1 MDLNLKGSK
10 VIVSAGGSGI
20 GLAIVQGFLAEGA
33 EVATC
38 DISPELVSQLRKN
51 YPAVYCEDVDVADAK
66 AVQNFTQSAIGQLE
80 GLDCLVNNAGIA
92 GPTSPIEEIQEA
104 DWEHCLSVCLS
115 SQYFFT
121 KAAVPVLRRSENSS
135 IVNISSAAGKYGFAF
150 RTPYSTAKWGVIGL
164 TKSLAIELGSDQIRV
179 NTILPGLVSG
189 ERQQRVLTAKAE
201 KRGVSFDK
209 IEKEAFSYT
218 SIKSYVTPQDIA
230 NQVLYLASDKGKLI
244 SGQAISVD
252 GDTRMLA

>member
-1 MDLNLKGSK
+1 MELKLKGNK

-20 GLAIVQGFLAEGA
+20 GLAIVQRFLAEGA

-38 DISPELVSQLRKN
+38 DINPELVSELKRN
-51 YPAVYCEDVDVADAK
+51 HPSVYGEEVDVADAQ
-66 AVQNFTQSAIGQLE
+66 AVQQFTQSAIGKLG

-92 GPTSPIEEIQEA
+92 GPTSPIEEIPEA
-104 DWEHCLSVCLS
+104 DWERCLSVCLN
-115 SQYFFT
+115 SQYFFI
-121 KAAVPVLRRSENSS
+121 KASVFSLRKSSNPS

-164 TKSLAIELGSDQIRV
+164 TKSLAIELGPDQIRV
-179 NTILPGLVSG
+179 NAILPGLVSG
-189 ERQQRVLTAKAE
+189 ERQKRVLTAKAE
-201 KRGVSFDK
+201 KRGVSFDE
-209 IEKEAFSYT
+209 IEQEAFSYT

-230 NQVLYLASDKGKLI
+230 NQVLYLASERGKLI

>member
-1 MDLNLKGSK
+1 MDLNLEGSK
-10 VIVSAGGSGI
+10 IIVSAGGSGI

-33 EVATC
+33 KVATC
-38 DISPELVSQLRKN
+38 DISAELVSQLRQN
-51 YPAVYCEDVDVADAK
+51 YPGVYCKEVDVADAQ
-66 AVQNFTQSAIGQLE
+66 AVQKFTQSAIGQLG

-92 GPTSPIEEIQEA
+92 GPTSPIEEIQQK
-104 DWEHCLSVCLS
+104 DWERCLSVCLS

-121 KAAVPVLRRSENSS
+121 KAAVSSLRKSKNSS
-135 IVNISSAAGKYGFAF
+135 IVNISSAAGKCGFAF

-164 TKSLAIELGSDQIRV
+164 TKSLAIELGPDQIRV
-179 NTILPGLVSG
+179 NAILPGLVSG
-189 ERQQRVLTAKAE
+189 ERQQLVLTAKAE
-201 KRGVSFDK
+201 KRGVSFDE
-209 IEKEAFSYT
+209 IEQEAFSYT

-230 NQVLYLASDKGKLI
+230 NQVLYLAAEKGKLI

>member
-1 MDLNLKGSK
+1 MELKLKGNK

-38 DISPELVSQLRKN
+38 DINPELVSQLKRN
-51 YPAVYCEDVDVADAK
+51 HPSVYCEEVDVADAQ
-66 AVQNFTQSAIGQLE
+66 AVQQFTQSAIGKLG

-92 GPTSPIEEIQEA
+92 GPTSPIEEIPEV
-104 DWEHCLSVCLS
+104 DWERCLSVCLS

-121 KAAVPVLRRSENSS
+121 KACVSSLRKSSNPS

-164 TKSLAIELGSDQIRV
+164 TKSLAIELGPDQIRV
-179 NTILPGLVSG
+179 NAILPGLVSG

-201 KRGVSFDK
+201 KRGVSFGE
-209 IEKEAFSYT
+209 IEQEAFSYT

-230 NQVLYLASDKGKLI
+230 NQVLYLASEKGKLI

>member
-1 MDLNLKGSK
+1 MELKMKGNK

-20 GLAIVQGFLAEGA
+20 GLAIVEGFLAEGA

-38 DISPELVSQLRKN
+38 DINPDLVSQFKRN
-51 YPAVYCEDVDVADAK
+51 HPSVYCEEMDVADAQ
-66 AVQNFTQSAIGQLE
+66 AVQQFTQSAIGKLG

-92 GPTSPIEEIQEA
+92 GPTSPIEEIPEA
-104 DWEHCLSVCLS
+104 DWERCLSVCLS

-121 KAAVPVLRRSENSS
+121 KACVSSLRKSSNPS

-164 TKSLAIELGSDQIRV
+164 TKSLAIELGPDQIRV
-179 NTILPGLVSG
+179 NAILPGLVSG
-189 ERQQRVLTAKAE
+189 ERQQRVLKAKAE
-201 KRGVSFDK
+201 KRGVSFGE
-209 IEKEAFSYT
+209 IEQEAFSYT

-230 NQVLYLASDKGKLI
+230 NQVLYLASEKGKLI

>member
-1 MDLNLKGSK
+1 MDLNLEGSK
-10 VIVSAGGSGI
+10 IIVSAGGSGI

-33 EVATC
+33 KVATC
-38 DISPELVSQLRKN
+38 DISAELVSQLRQN
-51 YPAVYCEDVDVADAK
+51 YPGVYCKEVDVADAQ
-66 AVQNFTQSAIGQLE
+66 AVQRFTQSAIGQLG

-92 GPTSPIEEIQEA
+92 GPTSPIEEIQQK
-104 DWEHCLSVCLS
+104 DWERCLSVCLS

-121 KAAVPVLRRSENSS
+121 KAAVSSLRKSKNSS
-135 IVNISSAAGKYGFAF
+135 IVNISSAAGKCGFAF

-164 TKSLAIELGSDQIRV
+164 TKSLAIELGPDQIRV
-179 NTILPGLVSG
+179 NAILPGLVSG
-189 ERQQRVLTAKAE
+189 ERQQLVLTAKAE
-201 KRGVSFDK
+201 KRGVSFEE
-209 IEKEAFSYT
+209 IEQEAFSYT

-230 NQVLYLASDKGKLI
+230 NQVLYLAAEKGKLI

>member
-1 MDLNLKGSK
+1 MDLKLKGNK

-20 GLAIVQGFLAEGA
+20 GLAIIQGFLEEGA

-38 DISPELVSQLRKN
+38 DINSELVSQLKQKH
-51 YPAVYCEDVDVADAK
+51 PAVYCEEVDVADSK
-66 AVQNFTQSAIGQLE
+66 AVKQFTQSALDRLG

-104 DWEHCLSVCLS
+104 EWERCLSVCLS

-121 KAAVPVLRRSENSS
+121 KAAVSALRKSHNSS
-135 IVNISSAAGKYGFAF
+135 IVNISSAAGKYGFAL
-150 RTPYSTAKWGVIGL
+150 RTPYSTTKWGVIGL
-164 TKSLAIELGSDQIRV
+164 TKSLSIELGLDQIRV
-179 NTILPGLVSG
+179 NAILPGLVSG
-189 ERQQRVLTAKAE
+189 ERQQRVLTAKAK
-201 KRGVSFDK
+201 KRGVSFDE

-218 SIKSYVTPQDIA
+218 SIKSYVTPDDIA
-230 NQVLYLASDKGKLI
+230 NQVLYLASEKGRLI

>member
-1 MDLNLKGSK
+1 MKLKMKGNK

-20 GLAIVQGFLAEGA
+20 GLAIVEGFLAEGA

-38 DISPELVSQLRKN
+38 DISPELVSQLKRN
-51 YPAVYCEDVDVADAK
+51 HPSVYCEEMDVADAQ
-66 AVQNFTQSAIGQLE
+66 AVQQFTQSAIGKLG

-92 GPTSPIEEIQEA
+92 GPTSPIEEIPEA
-104 DWEHCLSVCLS
+104 DWERCLSVCLS

-121 KAAVPVLRRSENSS
+121 KACVSSLRKSSNPS

-164 TKSLAIELGSDQIRV
+164 TKSLAIELGPDQIRV
-179 NTILPGLVSG
+179 NAILPGLVSG
-189 ERQQRVLTAKAE
+189 ERQQRVMKAKAE
-201 KRGVSFDK
+201 KRGVSFGE
-209 IEKEAFSYT
+209 IEQEAFSYT

-230 NQVLYLASDKGKLI
+230 NQVLYLASEKGKLI

>member
-33 EVATC
+33 EVVTC
-38 DISPELVSQLRKN
+38 DISPESVSQLRKN
-51 YPAVYCEDVDVADAK
+51 HPGVYCEEVDVADAK
-66 AVQNFTQSAIGQLE
+66 AVQKFTKSAIEQLG

-92 GPTSPIEEIQEA
+92 GPTSPIEEIQEE
-104 DWEHCLSVCLS
+104 DWERCLSVCLS

-121 KAAVPVLRRSENSS
+121 KAAVSTLRKSENSS

-201 KRGVSFDK
+201 KRGVSFDE

>member
-1 MDLNLKGSK
+1 MELKLKGNK
-10 VIVSAGGSGI
+10 VFVSAGGSGI
-20 GLAIVQGFLAEGA
+20 GLAIVEGFLAEGA

-38 DISPELVSQLRKN
+38 DISPELVSQLKRN
-51 YPAVYCEDVDVADAK
+51 HPSVYCEEMDVADAQ
-66 AVQNFTQSAIGQLE
+66 AVQQFTQSAIGKLG

-92 GPTSPIEEIQEA
+92 GPTSPIEEIPEA
-104 DWEHCLSVCLS
+104 DWERCLSVCLS

-121 KAAVPVLRRSENSS
+121 KACVSSLRKSSNPS

-164 TKSLAIELGSDQIRV
+164 TKSLAIELGPDQIRV
-179 NTILPGLVSG
+179 NAILPGLVSG
-189 ERQQRVLTAKAE
+189 ERQQRVMKAKAE
-201 KRGVSFDK
+201 KRGVSFGE
-209 IEKEAFSYT
+209 IEQEAFSYT

-230 NQVLYLASDKGKLI
+230 NQVLYLASEKGKLI

>member
-1 MDLNLKGSK
+1 MELKLKGNK

-38 DISPELVSQLRKN
+38 DINPELVSELKRN
-51 YPAVYCEDVDVADAK
+51 HPSVYCEEVDVADAQ
-66 AVQNFTQSAIGQLE
+66 AVQQFTQSAIGKLG

-92 GPTSPIEEIQEA
+92 GPTSPIEEIQQT
-104 DWEHCLSVCLS
+104 DWERCLSVCLS

-121 KAAVPVLRRSENSS
+121 KAAVSALRKSKNSS
-135 IVNISSAAGKYGFAF
+135 IVNISSAAGKCGFAF

-164 TKSLAIELGSDQIRV
+164 TKSLAIELGPDQIRV
-179 NTILPGLVSG
+179 NAILPGLVSG
-189 ERQQRVLTAKAE
+189 ERQQLVLTAKAE
-201 KRGVSFDK
+201 KRGVSFEK
-209 IEKEAFSYT
+209 IEQEASSYT

-230 NQVLYLASDKGKLI
+230 NQVLYLAAEKGKLI

>member
-1 MDLNLKGSK
+1 MELKLKGNK

-38 DISPELVSQLRKN
+38 DINPELVSELKRN
-51 YPAVYCEDVDVADAK
+51 HTSVYCEEVDVADAQ
-66 AVQNFTQSAIGQLE
+66 AVQQFTQSAIGKLG

-92 GPTSPIEEIQEA
+92 GPTSPIEEIPEA
-104 DWEHCLSVCLS
+104 DWERCLSVCLN
-115 SQYFFT
+115 SQYFFI
-121 KAAVPVLRRSENSS
+121 KASVFSLRKSSNPS

-164 TKSLAIELGSDQIRV
+164 TKSLAIELGPDQIRV
-179 NTILPGLVSG
+179 NAILPGLVSG
-189 ERQQRVLTAKAE
+189 ERQKRVLTAKAE
-201 KRGVSFDK
+201 KRGVSFDE
-209 IEKEAFSYT
+209 IEQEAFSYT

-230 NQVLYLASDKGKLI
+230 NQVLYLASEKGKPI

>member
-1 MDLNLKGSK
+1 MELKLKGNK

-20 GLAIVQGFLAEGA
+20 GLAIVEGFLAEGA

-38 DISPELVSQLRKN
+38 DINPELVSQLKRN
-51 YPAVYCEDVDVADAK
+51 RPSVYCEEMDVADAQ
-66 AVQNFTQSAIGQLE
+66 AVQQFTQSAIGKLG

-92 GPTSPIEEIQEA
+92 GPTSPIEEIPEA
-104 DWEHCLSVCLS
+104 DWERCLSVCLS

-121 KAAVPVLRRSENSS
+121 KACVSSLRKSSNPS

-164 TKSLAIELGSDQIRV
+164 TKSLAIELGPDQIRV
-179 NTILPGLVSG
+179 NAILPGLVSG
-189 ERQQRVLTAKAE
+189 ERQQRVLKAKAE
-201 KRGVSFDK
+201 KRGVSFGE
-209 IEKEAFSYT
+209 IEQEAFSYT

-230 NQVLYLASDKGKLI
+230 NQVLYLASEKGKLI

>member
-33 EVATC
+33 EVVTC
-38 DISPELVSQLRKN
+38 DISPESVSQLRKN
-51 YPAVYCEDVDVADAK
+51 HPGVYCEEVDVADAK
-66 AVQNFTQSAIGQLE
+66 AVQKFTKSAIEQLG

-92 GPTSPIEEIQEA
+92 GPTSPIEEIQEE
-104 DWEHCLSVCLS
+104 DWERCLSVCLS

-121 KAAVPVLRRSENSS
+121 KAAVSTLRKSENSS

-164 TKSLAIELGSDQIRV
+164 TKSLAIELGSDRIRV
-179 NTILPGLVSG
+179 NAILPGLVSG

-201 KRGVSFDK
+201 KRGVPFDE
-209 IEKEAFSYT
+209 IEQEAFSYT

>member
-33 EVATC
+33 EVVTC
-38 DISPELVSQLRKN
+38 DISPESVSQLRKN
-51 YPAVYCEDVDVADAK
+51 HPGVYCEEVDVADAK
-66 AVQNFTQSAIGQLE
+66 AVQKFTKSAIEQLG

-92 GPTSPIEEIQEA
+92 GPTSPIEEIQEE
-104 DWEHCLSVCLS
+104 DWERCLSVCLS

-121 KAAVPVLRRSENSS
+121 KAAVSTLRKSENSS

-201 KRGVSFDK
+201 KRGVSFEE
-209 IEKEAFSYT
+209 IEQEAFSYT

-230 NQVLYLASDKGKLI
+230 NQVLYLASDRGKLI

>member
-1 MDLNLKGSK
+1 MELKMKGNK

-20 GLAIVQGFLAEGA
+20 GLAIVEGFLAEGA

-38 DISPELVSQLRKN
+38 DINPDLVSQLKRN
-51 YPAVYCEDVDVADAK
+51 HPSVYCEEMDVADAQ
-66 AVQNFTQSAIGQLE
+66 AVQQFTQSAIGKLG

-92 GPTSPIEEIQEA
+92 GPTSPIEEIPEA
-104 DWEHCLSVCLS
+104 DWERCLSVCLS

-121 KAAVPVLRRSENSS
+121 KACVSSLRKSSNPS

-164 TKSLAIELGSDQIRV
+164 TKSLAIELGPDQIRV
-179 NTILPGLVSG
+179 NAILPGLVSG

-201 KRGVSFDK
+201 KKGVSFGE
-209 IEKEAFSYT
+209 IEQEAFSYT

-230 NQVLYLASDKGKLI
+230 NQVLYLASEKGKLI

>member
-1 MDLNLKGSK
+1 MDLNLEGSK
-10 VIVSAGGSGI
+10 IIVSAGGSGI

-33 EVATC
+33 KVATC
-38 DISPELVSQLRKN
+38 DISPELVSQLRQN
-51 YPAVYCEDVDVADAK
+51 YPGVYCKEVDVADAQ
-66 AVQNFTQSAIGQLE
+66 AVQKFTQSAIGQLG

-92 GPTSPIEEIQEA
+92 GPTSPIEEIQQT
-104 DWEHCLSVCLS
+104 DWERCLSVCLS

-121 KAAVPVLRRSENSS
+121 KAAVSSLRKSKNSS
-135 IVNISSAAGKYGFAF
+135 IVNISSAAGKCGFAF

-164 TKSLAIELGSDQIRV
+164 TKSLAIELGPDQIRV
-179 NTILPGLVSG
+179 NAILPGLVSG
-189 ERQQRVLTAKAE
+189 ERQQLVLTAKAE
-201 KRGVSFDK
+201 KRGVSFEE
-209 IEKEAFSYT
+209 IEQKAFSYT

-230 NQVLYLASDKGKLI
+230 NQVLYLAAEKGKLI

>member
-1 MDLNLKGSK
+1 MELKLKGNK

-20 GLAIVQGFLAEGA
+20 GLAIVEEFLAEGA

-38 DISPELVSQLRKN
+38 DINPELVSQLKRN
-51 YPAVYCEDVDVADAK
+51 HPSVYCEEMDVADAQ
-66 AVQNFTQSAIGQLE
+66 AVQQFTQSAIGKLG

-92 GPTSPIEEIQEA
+92 GPTSPIEEIPEA
-104 DWEHCLSVCLS
+104 DWERCLSVCLS

-121 KAAVPVLRRSENSS
+121 KACVSSLRKSSNPS

-164 TKSLAIELGSDQIRV
+164 TKSLAIELGPDQIRV
-179 NTILPGLVSG
+179 NAILPGLVSG

-201 KRGVSFDK
+201 KRGVSFGE
-209 IEKEAFSYT
+209 IEQEAFSYT

-230 NQVLYLASDKGKLI
+230 NQVLYLASEKGKLI

>member
-1 MDLNLKGSK
+1 M
-10 VIVSAGGSGI
+10 
-20 GLAIVQGFLAEGA
+20 
-33 EVATC
+33 
-38 DISPELVSQLRKN
+38 
-51 YPAVYCEDVDVADAK
+51 
-66 AVQNFTQSAIGQLE
+66 
-80 GLDCLVNNAGIA
+80 
-92 GPTSPIEEIQEA
+92 
-104 DWEHCLSVCLS
+104 CLS

-201 KRGVSFDK
+201 KREVSFEE
-209 IEKEAFSYT
+209 IEQEAFSYT
-218 SIKSYVTPQDIA
+218 SIKPYVTPQDIA
-230 NQVLYLASDKGKLI
+230 NQVFYLASDKGKLI

>member
-1 MDLNLKGSK
+1 MELKLKGNK

-20 GLAIVQGFLAEGA
+20 GLAIVEEFLAEGA

-38 DISPELVSQLRKN
+38 DINPELVSQLKRN
-51 YPAVYCEDVDVADAK
+51 HPSVYCEEMDVADAQ
-66 AVQNFTQSAIGQLE
+66 AVQQFTQSAIGKLG

-92 GPTSPIEEIQEA
+92 GPTSPIEEIPEA
-104 DWEHCLSVCLS
+104 DWERCLSVCLS

-121 KAAVPVLRRSENSS
+121 KACVSSLRKSSNPS

-164 TKSLAIELGSDQIRV
+164 TKSLAIELGPDQIRV
-179 NTILPGLVSG
+179 NAILPGLVSG
-189 ERQQRVLTAKAE
+189 ERQQRVLKAKAE
-201 KRGVSFDK
+201 KRGVSFGE
-209 IEKEAFSYT
+209 IEQEAFSYT

-230 NQVLYLASDKGKLI
+230 NQVLYLASEKGKLI

>member
-1 MDLNLKGSK
+1 MDLNLEGSK
-10 VIVSAGGSGI
+10 IIVSAGGSGI
-20 GLAIVQGFLAEGA
+20 GLAIVRGFRAEGA

-38 DISPELVSQLRKN
+38 DISPELVSQLKRN
-51 YPAVYCEDVDVADAK
+51 HPSVYCEEMDVADAQ
-66 AVQNFTQSAIGQLE
+66 AVQQFTQSAIGKLG

-92 GPTSPIEEIQEA
+92 GPTSPIEEIPEA
-104 DWEHCLSVCLS
+104 DWERCLSVCLS

-121 KAAVPVLRRSENSS
+121 KACVSSLRKSSNPS

-164 TKSLAIELGSDQIRV
+164 TKSLAIELGPDQIRV
-179 NTILPGLVSG
+179 NAILPGLVSG
-189 ERQQRVLTAKAE
+189 ERQKRVLTAKAE
-201 KRGVSFDK
+201 KRGVSFDE
-209 IEKEAFSYT
+209 IEQEAFSYT

-230 NQVLYLASDKGKLI
+230 NQVLYLASEKGKLI

>member
-33 EVATC
+33 EVVTC
-38 DISPELVSQLRKN
+38 DISPESVSQLRKN
-51 YPAVYCEDVDVADAK
+51 HPGVYCEEVDVADAK
-66 AVQNFTQSAIGQLE
+66 AVQKFTKSAIEQLG

-92 GPTSPIEEIQEA
+92 GPTSPIEEIQEE
-104 DWEHCLSVCLS
+104 DWERCLSVCLS

-121 KAAVPVLRRSENSS
+121 KAAVSTLRKSENSS

-209 IEKEAFSYT
+209 IEQEAFSYT

>member
-1 MDLNLKGSK
+1 MELKLKGNK

-38 DISPELVSQLRKN
+38 DINPELVSELKRN
-51 YPAVYCEDVDVADAK
+51 HPSVYCEEVDVADAQ
-66 AVQNFTQSAIGQLE
+66 AVQQFTQSAIGKLG

-92 GPTSPIEEIQEA
+92 GPTSPIEEIPEA
-104 DWEHCLSVCLS
+104 DWERCLSVCLN
-115 SQYFFT
+115 SQYFFI
-121 KAAVPVLRRSENSS
+121 KASVFSLRKSSNPS

-150 RTPYSTAKWGVIGL
+150 RTPYSAAKWGVIGL
-164 TKSLAIELGSDQIRV
+164 TKSLAIELGPDQIRV
-179 NTILPGLVSG
+179 NAILPGLVSG
-189 ERQQRVLTAKAE
+189 ERQKRVLTAKAE
-201 KRGVSFDK
+201 KRGVSFDE
-209 IEKEAFSYT
+209 IEQEAFSYT

-230 NQVLYLASDKGKLI
+230 NQVLYLASEKGKPI

>member
-1 MDLNLKGSK
+1 MELKMKGNK

-20 GLAIVQGFLAEGA
+20 GLAIVEGFLAEGA

-38 DISPELVSQLRKN
+38 DISPELVSQLKRN
-51 YPAVYCEDVDVADAK
+51 HPSVYCEEMDVADAQ
-66 AVQNFTQSAIGQLE
+66 AVQQFTQSAIGKLG

-92 GPTSPIEEIQEA
+92 GPTSPIEEIPEA
-104 DWEHCLSVCLS
+104 DWERCLSVCLS

-121 KAAVPVLRRSENSS
+121 KACVSSLRKSSNPS
-135 IVNISSAAGKYGFAF
+135 IVNISSAAGKYGLAF

-164 TKSLAIELGSDQIRV
+164 TKSLAIELGPDQIRV
-179 NTILPGLVSG
+179 NAILPGLVSG
-189 ERQQRVLTAKAE
+189 ERQKRVLTAKAE
-201 KRGVSFDK
+201 KRGVSFDE
-209 IEKEAFSYT
+209 IEQEAFSYT

-230 NQVLYLASDKGKLI
+230 NQVLYLASEKGKLI

>member
-1 MDLNLKGSK
+1 MELKLKGNK

-20 GLAIVQGFLAEGA
+20 GLAIVEGFLAEGA

-38 DISPELVSQLRKN
+38 DINPELVSQLKRN
-51 YPAVYCEDVDVADAK
+51 HPSVYCEEMDVADAQ
-66 AVQNFTQSAIGQLE
+66 AVQQFTQSAIGKLG

-92 GPTSPIEEIQEA
+92 GPTSPIEKIPEA
-104 DWEHCLSVCLS
+104 DWERCLSVCLS

-121 KAAVPVLRRSENSS
+121 KACVSSLRKSSNPS

-164 TKSLAIELGSDQIRV
+164 TKSLAIELGPDQIRV
-179 NTILPGLVSG
+179 NAILPGLVSG
-189 ERQQRVLTAKAE
+189 ERQQRVLKAKAE
-201 KRGVSFDK
+201 KRGVSFGE
-209 IEKEAFSYT
+209 IEQEAFSYT

-230 NQVLYLASDKGKLI
+230 NQVLYLASEKGKLI

>member
-1 MDLNLKGSK
+1 MELKLKGNK

-20 GLAIVQGFLAEGA
+20 GLAIVEGFLAEGA

-38 DISPELVSQLRKN
+38 DISPELVSQLKRN
-51 YPAVYCEDVDVADAK
+51 HPSVYCEEMDVADAQ
-66 AVQNFTQSAIGQLE
+66 AVQQFTQSAIGKLG

-92 GPTSPIEEIQEA
+92 GPTSPIEEIPEA
-104 DWEHCLSVCLS
+104 DWERCLSVCLN
-115 SQYFFT
+115 SQYFFI
-121 KAAVPVLRRSENSS
+121 KASVFSLRKSSNPS

-164 TKSLAIELGSDQIRV
+164 TKSLAIELGPDQIRV
-179 NTILPGLVSG
+179 NAILPGLVSG
-189 ERQQRVLTAKAE
+189 ERQQRVLKAKAE
-201 KRGVSFDK
+201 KRGVSFGE
-209 IEKEAFSYT
+209 IEQEAFSYT

-230 NQVLYLASDKGKLI
+230 NQVLYLASEKGKLI

>member
-20 GLAIVQGFLAEGA
+20 GLVIVQGFLAEGA

-38 DISPELVSQLRKN
+38 DISPELVFQLRKN
-51 YPAVYCEDVDVADAK
+51 HPGVYCEEVDVADAK
-66 AVQNFTQSAIGQLE
+66 AVQKFTQSAIGQLG

-92 GPTSPIEEIQEA
+92 GPTSPIEEIQEE
-104 DWEHCLSVCLS
+104 DWERCLSVCLS

-121 KAAVPVLRRSENSS
+121 KAAVSALRKSENSS
-135 IVNISSAAGKYGFAF
+135 IINISSAAGKYGFAF

-201 KRGVSFDK
+201 KREVSFEE
-209 IEKEAFSYT
+209 IEQEAFSYT

-230 NQVLYLASDKGKLI
+230 NQVFYLASDKGKLI

>member
-1 MDLNLKGSK
+1 MELKLKGNK

-38 DISPELVSQLRKN
+38 DINPELVSQLKRN
-51 YPAVYCEDVDVADAK
+51 HPSVYCEEVDVADAQ
-66 AVQNFTQSAIGQLE
+66 AVQQFTQSAIGKLG

-92 GPTSPIEEIQEA
+92 GPTSPIEEIPEV
-104 DWEHCLSVCLS
+104 DWERCLSVCLS

-121 KAAVPVLRRSENSS
+121 KACVSSLRQSS
-135 IVNISSAAGKYGFAF
+135 NPSIINISSAAGKYGFAF

-164 TKSLAIELGSDQIRV
+164 TKSLAIELGPDQIRV
-179 NTILPGLVSG
+179 NAILPGLVSG

-201 KRGVSFDK
+201 KRGVSFDE
-209 IEKEAFSYT
+209 IEQEAFSYT
-218 SIKSYVTPQDIA
+218 SIKSYVTPQDIT
-230 NQVLYLASDKGKLI
+230 NQVLYLSSEKGKLI

>member
-1 MDLNLKGSK
+1 MESGMELKLKGNK

-38 DISPELVSQLRKN
+38 DINPELVSQLKRN
-51 YPAVYCEDVDVADAK
+51 HPSVYCEEVDVADAQ
-66 AVQNFTQSAIGQLE
+66 AVQQFTQSAIGKLG

-92 GPTSPIEEIQEA
+92 GPTSPIEEIPEV
-104 DWEHCLSVCLS
+104 DWERCLSVCLS

-121 KAAVPVLRRSENSS
+121 KACVPSLRKSSNPS

-164 TKSLAIELGSDQIRV
+164 TKSLAIELGPDQIRV
-179 NTILPGLVSG
+179 NAILPGLVSG

-201 KRGVSFDK
+201 KKRRRLWRNRAG
-209 IEKEAFSYT
+209 
-218 SIKSYVTPQDIA
+218 SIL
-230 NQVLYLASDKGKLI
+230 LYFH
-244 SGQAISVD
+244 
-252 GDTRMLA
+252 

>member
-1 MDLNLKGSK
+1 MELKLKGNK

-38 DISPELVSQLRKN
+38 DINPELVSQLKRN
-51 YPAVYCEDVDVADAK
+51 HPSVYCEEVDVADAQ
-66 AVQNFTQSAIGQLE
+66 AVQQFTQSAIGKLG
-80 GLDCLVNNAGIA
+80 GLDCLAGIA
-92 GPTSPIEEIQEA
+92 GPTSPIEEIPEA
-104 DWEHCLSVCLS
+104 DWERCLSVCLS

-121 KAAVPVLRRSENSS
+121 KACVSSLRKSSNPS

-164 TKSLAIELGSDQIRV
+164 TKSLAIELGPDQIRV
-179 NTILPGLVSG
+179 NAILPGLVSG

-209 IEKEAFSYT
+209 IEQEAFSYT

-230 NQVLYLASDKGKLI
+230 NQVLYLSSEKGKLI